1 MSQLLLTVKPKCQ
14 RVDWMQDSGEPVSD
28 DEDSESELDEEAA
41 LRFYREVEE
50 RAKLKRKSK
59 EPEAVE

>member
-1 MSQLLLTVKPKCQ
+1 
-14 RVDWMQDSGEPVSD
+14 MQDSGETLSS

-41 LRFYREVEE
+41 LSFYREVEE

-59 EPEAVE
+59 EPEAEE